1 MAETARQIEP
11 EETNATKADTL
22 VVKSQAKIETF
33 KAQVKEIV
41 TVKPDGSFLATI
53 TTAEQFT
60 LSDTVKKM
68 VEDEK
73 KVVLADIQPLVD
85 DAHALHKKL
94 VAKREAAIAPYDA
107 LRNALISGG
116 TAYVRED
123 KRKADEA
130 AAVLREQ
137 ARIAAEEA
145 ALQEAAELEA
155 EGRIE
160 EAEEVISAPVTYVA
174 PVAVSAAPKFDGRAY
189 KAAPVYKAKVKNRMT
204 FLQNVKPETLL
215 EILNEAAWSTIES
228 GLSRKA
234 KALGK
239 AFSQAGCEV
248 YEA

>member
-1 MAETARQIEP
+1 MAEPARKIEP
-11 EETNATKADTL
+11 EETKADAL
-22 VVKSQAKIETF
+22 VLKSEAKIETF
-33 KAQVKEIV
+33 KAQVREIV
-41 TVKPDGSFLATI
+41 TVKEDGSFLATI

-60 LSDTVKKM
+60 LSDTVKKL

-73 KVVLADIQPLVD
+73 KIVLADIQPLVD

-116 TAYVRED
+116 TAYVREE

-130 AAVLREQ
+130 AAALREQ
-137 ARIAAEEA
+137 ARKEAEEA
-145 ALQEAAELEA
+145 ALREAEELEA
-155 EGRIE
+155 EGRTE
-160 EAEEVISAPVTYVA
+160 EAEEVISAPISYVA
-174 PVAVSAAPKFDGRAY
+174 PAPVSTVPKFDGRAY
-189 KAAPVYKAKVKNRMT
+189 KAAPVYKAKVTNRMT
-204 FLQNVKPETLL
+204 FLAKCPPDVLL
-215 EILNEAAWSTIES
+215 MCLNEAAWTAIES

-239 AFSQAGCEV
+239 AFAMQGTEV

>member
-1 MAETARQIEP
+1 MAETARNIEP
-11 EETNATKADTL
+11 EETKADSL

-33 KAQVKEIV
+33 KEKVKEIV
-41 TVKPDGSFLATI
+41 TVKADGSFLATI

-68 VEDEK
+68 VEEEK
-73 KVVLADIQPLVD
+73 KAVLADIQPLVD

-94 VAKREAAIAPYDA
+94 VAKRESAIAPYDA

-116 TAYVRED
+116 TAYVREE

-130 AAVLREQ
+130 AAALREQ
-137 ARIAAEEA
+137 ARKEAEEA
-145 ALQEAAELEA
+145 ALAEAAELEA

-174 PVAVSAAPKFDGRAY
+174 PVPVYEAPKADKRIFRD
-189 KAAPVYKAKVKNRMT
+189 PVYKAKVKNRMT

-234 KALGK
+234 KALGR